1 MSGSKPKPSTGLSL
15 ALDYGPL
22 VVFFL
27 AFKLT
32 NVFVGTA
39 VFMAA
44 ITIAVIVSKLK
55 LGRVSPMLWLSA
67 ILIVGFGALTIWFHD
82 PKFIQLKPTII
93 YTGLGALL
101 LVGFAMGRPLL
112 RYVLEAGF
120 EGLNDRGWMVL
131 SRNWGL
137 FFIGMAVLNEVMVR
151 NLSFDTWLAL
161 KVWAL
166 VPLSMAFGMAHIPYM
181 MKNGL
186 ATDPPVPPA
195 S

>member
-1 MSGSKPKPSTGLSL
+1 MSEAKSKPGTGLSL

-27 AFKLT
+27 AYKLT
-32 NVFVGTA
+32 NVFIGTA

-67 ILIVGFGALTIWFHD
+67 ILIVAFGALTIWFHD

-137 FFIGMAVLNEVMVR
+137 FFIGMAVVNEIMVR

-186 ATDPPVPPA
+186 ATDPPIPPA